1 MCGALK
7 IISVS
12 ICHPIKP
19 TAPKY
24 PSSQARNR
32 LYSIELKCSE

>member
-19 TAPKY
+19 TAAKY
-24 PSSQARNR
+24 ARQPA
-32 LYSIELKCSE
+32 IESTI